1 MMIFPFIMTMMT
13 LTVTM
18 TGKIAGPYVYYFSG
32 RIKTM
37 IVADIAGS
45 GFGDTFSNFRTEFGR
60 CDDFDM
66 ASISED

>member
-1 MMIFPFIMTMMT
+1 MS
-13 LTVTM
+13 LLL
-18 TGKIAGPYVYYFSG
+18 G